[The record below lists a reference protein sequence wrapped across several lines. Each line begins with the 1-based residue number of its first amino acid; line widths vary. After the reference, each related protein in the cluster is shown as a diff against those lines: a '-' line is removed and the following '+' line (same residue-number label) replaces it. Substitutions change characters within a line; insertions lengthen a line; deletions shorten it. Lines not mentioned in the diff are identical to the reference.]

1 MATNDYES
9 GLKMMEEL
17 TTDAQQIQD
26 QLLGEILSKNAET
39 EYLQG
44 FLHGQTDKQLFKKNV
59 PIVTYEHLKPYIDRI
74 ANGEASSD
82 ILLVEPL
89 TGSGTSGG
97 LPKLVPTT
105 AESAHKAATF
115 NKLYRPV
122 MI

>member
-1 MATNDYES
+1 
-9 GLKMMEEL
+9 MMEEL

-39 EYLQG
+39 EYLQR

-89 TGSGTSGG
+89 TGFSLRHGFLSVFHCVFSLLSFVSLILSLSG
-97 LPKLVPTT
+97 V
-105 AESAHKAATF
+105 
-115 NKLYRPV
+115 
-122 MI
+122 